1 MKYNEAKLIGEAS
14 CCYTARE
21 IFDNIDFHAPSFFV
35 YEKIGKELDELLND
49 MLSLGLIKLIDN
61 PNHAMGKSIF
71 WY

>member
-1 MKYNEAKLIGEAS
+1 MKYKEAKRIGEAS

-49 MLSLGLIKLIDN
+49 MLSLGLIKLNDGEWN
-61 PNHAMGKSIF
+61 GR
-71 WY
+71 